1 LGKGSIGKGKEGRGI
16 QRKLRSARTIGI
28 KIRRGLN
35 TSRTTNPGG
44 DRKKS
49 EEHEGERVSQPV
61 PAKDAHGT
69 ALHLIDPASL
79 YLHMFFGSL
88 AFPLSPPG

>member
-1 LGKGSIGKGKEGRGI
+1 M
-16 QRKLRSARTIGI
+16 
-28 KIRRGLN
+28 
-35 TSRTTNPGG
+35 
-44 DRKKS
+44 
-49 EEHEGERVSQPV
+49 SQPV

-88 AFPLSPPG
+88 ASPLSPPG